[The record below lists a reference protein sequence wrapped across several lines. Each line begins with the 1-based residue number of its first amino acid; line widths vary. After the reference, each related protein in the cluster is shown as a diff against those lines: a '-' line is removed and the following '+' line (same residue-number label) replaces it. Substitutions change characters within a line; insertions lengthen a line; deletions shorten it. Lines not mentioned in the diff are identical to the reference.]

1 MYDKSLLET
10 LSYHSF
16 YGMSSIFLYIL
27 AGRLGFEPR
36 SVDLESTCLPLAIA
50 LYKNWRSRLDLNQ
63 RKMDLQST
71 ALDHSATRPKT
82 KHHKKMVFLVAMF
95 IQYK

>member
-1 MYDKSLLET
+1 MVCQAY
-10 LSYHSF
+10 F
-16 YGMSSIFLYIL
+16 YIFL
-27 AGRLGFEPR
+27 AGRLGLEPR
-36 SVDLESTCLPLAIA
+36 SADLESACLPLATV
-50 LYKNWRSRLDLNQ
+50 LHKNWRSRLDLNQ